1 MAAEPAVPAAGGVPD
16 ADDWPDG
23 EAGPKEECEA
33 KEECDPDE
41 AGVEA
46 GAGFA
51 GEGPDEGAPEAAEGW
66 ELFLSFGCARV
77 PVLLTTVLA
86 ALLSLRALASASC
99 TGSAAA
105 TAAEPG
111 WAASGPVTGCVAAGW
126 TAT

>member
-1 MAAEPAVPAAGGVPD
+1 MAAEAAEPAAGGVPD
-16 ADDWPDG
+16 AENWPDE

-33 KEECDPDE
+33 KEECDLDEECDPDE

-51 GEGPDEGAPEAAEGW
+51 GEGPEAVAPEAAEGW

-77 PVLLTTVLA
+77 PVLLTAPLA

-105 TAAEPG
+105 
-111 WAASGPVTGCVAAGW
+111 
-126 TAT
+126 